1 MICTSLFDYKL
12 TDSPT
17 IHVTFEDHGSYKQL
31 NCLAHGVPN
40 LYIYKQWEHKSE
52 YSDLIRYLPSNG
64 SGKLILP
71 NIPGETD
78 RHHDRGFY
86 ICQASNKVSLNG
98 SSYFIP
104 GEFFLKAQGT

>member
-52 YSDLIRYLPSNG
+52 YSDLIRYLPDTG

-71 NIPGETD
+71 NIQGETD

-86 ICQASNKVSLNG
+86 ICQASNNVSFNG
-98 SSYFIP
+98 TNYFIP
-104 GEFFLKAQGT
+104 GELFLKAQGA